1 LRCLH
6 ARRDGTVRIEVHLAE
21 TSDSPSP
28 LWRYTVA
35 FNAENKGARRVL
47 VTEETVSHR
56 DDPTAR
62 LNRPRPDDR
71 NDTALRTQTHL
82 QQVQTN
88 AGFRDIADFF
98 SGVLYLHLVPQL
110 LKYADQLRGQALE
123 HDPFGQSLLEHVAR
137 TPEKTR
143 TARLRRIEA
152 ALRLAIPQF
161 NDLKFVRDGATGQ
174 PHLEVQYKHHRPNAG
189 WQREEQW
196 SDGTLR
202 LFGLLW
208 SLLDSN
214 TLLLLEEPELSL
226 NDAIVRQIPLILQQL
241 QRNSKRSRQ
250 VILSTHSDALLSTP
264 IDGRGILRLE
274 AGDEGTKVVPPT
286 ETEVSLLLSGL
297 TPAEV
302 ILPKAR
308 PEHADQLRLF

>member
-1 LRCLH
+1 
-6 ARRDGTVRIEVHLAE
+6 
-21 TSDSPSP
+21 
-28 LWRYTVA
+28 
-35 FNAENKGARRVL
+35 
-47 VTEETVSHR
+47 
-56 DDPTAR
+56 
-62 LNRPRPDDR
+62 
-71 NDTALRTQTHL
+71 
-82 QQVQTN
+82 
-88 AGFRDIADFF
+88 
-98 SGVLYLHLVPQL
+98 VPQL

-202 LFGLLW
+202 LFGLCW